1 MGNYYEHQMAQK
13 TETHTWVPWV
23 VVNGIHDPEVENQI
37 INSLIDYVCGDDRS
51 KCYTK

>member
-13 TETHTWVPWV
+13 TETHSWVPWI
-23 VVNGIHDPEVENQI
+23 VVNGIHDEEVENQI
-37 INSLIDYVCGDDRS
+37 IDSLIDYVCGDDRS